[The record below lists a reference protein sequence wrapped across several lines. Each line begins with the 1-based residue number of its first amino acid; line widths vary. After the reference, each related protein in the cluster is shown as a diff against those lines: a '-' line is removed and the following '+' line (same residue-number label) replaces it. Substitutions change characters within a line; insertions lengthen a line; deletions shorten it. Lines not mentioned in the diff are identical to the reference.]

1 MNREEKAKRNKKAIL
16 SAIKRCLDRVAY
28 SYISMQDV
36 ADEAGI
42 SKGGLRYYYPTKES
56 LYMAL
61 IEDFFTEMDE
71 DHLSIINY
79 LDSNEDR
86 AVLSTLFGIERFM
99 LNQQNIKIF
108 INLILYGLE
117 DPKIMEP
124 IRTYI
129 RSQLNRYENIVE
141 QAKSN
146 MPPISTEEFKLP
158 FKARI
163 AQIIFLSAGLLETV
177 DPMGMD
183 PSMLTRYVLSLFTE
197 TQS

>member
-71 DHLSIINY
+71 DHLSI
-79 LDSNEDR
+79 
-86 AVLSTLFGIERFM
+86 
-99 LNQQNIKIF
+99 
-108 INLILYGLE
+108 
-117 DPKIMEP
+117 
-124 IRTYI
+124 
-129 RSQLNRYENIVE
+129 
-141 QAKSN
+141 
-146 MPPISTEEFKLP
+146 
-158 FKARI
+158 
-163 AQIIFLSAGLLETV
+163 
-177 DPMGMD
+177 
-183 PSMLTRYVLSLFTE
+183 
-197 TQS
+197 